1 METEATQYPLLQA
14 LLWQGRKDRV
24 LTETEELALY
34 ERNWRMAG
42 VLATPSEE
50 EKRHIRDLAIRHD
63 SSLVCELS

>member
-1 METEATQYPLLQA
+1 METKTKQYPLLQA
-14 LLWQGRKDRV
+14 LLWQGRKGRL

-42 VLATPSEE
+42 VLATPTEE

-63 SSLVCELS
+63 SWLVCELS